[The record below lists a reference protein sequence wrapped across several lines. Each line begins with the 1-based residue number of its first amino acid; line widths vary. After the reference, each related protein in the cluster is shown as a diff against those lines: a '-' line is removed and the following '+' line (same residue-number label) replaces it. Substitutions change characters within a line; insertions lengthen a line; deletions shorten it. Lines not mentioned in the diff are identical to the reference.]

1 MFKRKEKSLEVTI
14 SNRTIIRL
22 LLWVLGTTLLVSFVR
37 NAIHPITLIF
47 VSFFLTLA
55 LNPAVHWVASKL
67 KSGSRVRA
75 TALAYLTV
83 VIVLFGFLAM
93 VLPPL
98 VSQTTHFIGEVPDI
112 LREQTESPGVFGDMV
127 RRYNLDDQVSQ
138 FASNWADD
146 FSSIS
151 NGAVSLANRIVSN
164 LISIVTVFV
173 LTFMMLVDGPNLL
186 NAFWKRYPSSR
197 RKHDQMI
204 AHKMYKVVTGYVN
217 GQVLVAAIGATIA
230 TIALII
236 ATSIFDVDG
245 VNAIALGGIIFL
257 FALIPTIGTIL
268 GSVIVV
274 LFCLFASLPLAITMG
289 IFFIVYQQ
297 IENVSIQ
304 PYIQSRSNELSPLI
318 VFMSAILGIG
328 FGGALGAFVAIPV
341 AGCIKVLLEDYL
353 DTQAKKAGK

>member
-1 MFKRKEKSLEVTI
+1 
-14 SNRTIIRL
+14 
-22 LLWVLGTTLLVSFVR
+22 
-37 NAIHPITLIF
+37 
-47 VSFFLTLA
+47 
-55 LNPAVHWVASKL
+55 
-67 KSGSRVRA
+67 
-75 TALAYLTV
+75 
-83 VIVLFGFLAM
+83 M

-98 VSQTTHFIGEVPDI
+98 VSQTTHFIGEVPEI

-186 NAFWKRYPSSR
+186 NTFWKRYPSSR

-236 ATSIFDVDG
+236 ATAIFDVDG

-318 VFMSAILGIG
+318 VFMAAILGIG